1 MRSDD
6 HVYIYVSLNLCLD
19 IQGAI
24 FYWYTAPIVGP
35 VFSEEFIGLI
45 YSIGSLGPLLRVLLY
60 KITLKDYPFCSMLLW
75 DQVLSSLAGML
86 DLVLVTRLNLKM
98 GIPDYFFAV
107 IDNSI
112 SHMVGRLHWLP
123 RLVLCFKLCLPD
135 IEGTFYALLMSVQ
148 NVGLFMSAWWGG
160 LLLHMLNVTFLHFHC

>member
-1 MRSDD
+1 MRSGG
-6 HVYIYVSLNLCLD
+6 HVYIYVSLKLCLD

-35 VFSEEFIGLI
+35 VFSEELIGLI
-45 YSIGSLGPLLRVLLY
+45 YSIGSLGSLLRVLLY
-60 KITLKDYPFCSMLLW
+60 QITLKDYPFCGTLLW

-86 DLVLVTRLNLKM
+86 DLVLVTPLNLKM

-112 SHMVGRLHWLP
+112 SQMVGRLQWLP
-123 RLVLCFKLCLPD
+123 RLVLCLYFVRLTSKEHFMHCSCLYKMSGCLCL
-135 IEGTFYALLMSVQ
+135 L
-148 NVGLFMSAWWGG
+148 GG
-160 LLLHMLNVTFLHFHC
+160 VACCCEC